1 MPVTSPKKRSIMNGS
16 EEKRPVELLREIGLI
31 AAVAFAIGSVIGSG
45 IFRKPGLMAS
55 QLESPLLLL
64 LVWVVAGL
72 MTLFGVL
79 SIAEISGMFPE
90 AGGQY
95 IYFNKSYGDF
105 AGYLYGWAV
114 FIVIQ
119 TGSIASIAYVFS
131 DSLGYFFKFPRL
143 GPAWEAFALHIPG
156 LGSITPFKFIGLK
169 GCTILLILFLTV
181 INYLGVRLG
190 SAIQIFFT
198 GLKIAVIL
206 AIVVL
211 AFTIGHGNL
220 ANFTQSAV
228 SFSGGAPVFLAFIIA
243 MSGAFWAYD
252 GWINLTY
259 LAGEIKNPQKN
270 MPRAMI
276 IAAVVFISVYLLIN
290 LAYFYVIPVHD
301 MGSRYLAAE
310 ATGQSY
316 LVATD
321 AVSSFL
327 GNWGGSLIAIA
338 IMISTF
344 GTTNGTLMMSARVY
358 YAMAREK
365 LFFNRLQRVHPRF
378 RTPGPSL
385 IIQGIWTSVLILSG
399 TFDQLTDM
407 LIFVS
412 WIFYAAAALGVI
424 VLRRK
429 MPDHER
435 PYKVWGYPL
444 VPVLFIIFA
453 MIYVVFT
460 LYSDIA
466 NYASGRAPLINSL
479 FGLML
484 VAAGIPGYL
493 YWKQRKNKEKA

>member
-1 MPVTSPKKRSIMNGS
+1 MNGI
-16 EEKRPVELLREIGLI
+16 EAKKPIELLRQVGLI
-31 AAVAFAIGSVIGSG
+31 TAIAFAIGSVIGSG
-45 IFRKPGLMAS
+45 IFKKPGLMAS

-72 MTLFGVL
+72 MTLFGTL
-79 SIAEISGMFPE
+79 SIAEISGMFPQ

-131 DSLGYFFKFPRL
+131 DSLGYFFIFPRL
-143 GPAWEAFALHIPG
+143 GPAWEAFALHIPWVG
-156 LGSITPFKFIGLK
+156 AITPFKFIGLK

-181 INYLGVRLG
+181 INYLGVRFG
-190 SAIQIFFT
+190 SAIQVIFT
-198 GLKIAVIL
+198 SLKVAVIL
-206 AIVVL
+206 ALVAL
-211 AFTIGHGNL
+211 SFAIGHGSL

-228 SFSGGAPVFLAFIIA
+228 TFSGGYAPVFLAFIIA

-270 MPRAMI
+270 LPRAMI
-276 IAAVVFISVYLLIN
+276 IATLVFISVYLLIN
-290 LAYFYVIPVHD
+290 LAYFYIIPVHE
-301 MGSRYLAAE
+301 MGSKYLAAE
-310 ATGQSY
+310 STGQSY

-321 AVSSFL
+321 VASSLF
-327 GNWGGSLIAIA
+327 GGWGGSLIAVA

-344 GTTNGTLMMSARVY
+344 GTVNGTLMMSARVY
-358 YAMAREK
+358 YAMAKEK
-365 LFFNRLQRVHPRF
+365 LFFKKLQYVHPRF

-385 IIQGIWTSVLILSG
+385 IVQGIWTSVLILSG

-412 WIFYAAAALGVI
+412 WIFYAAAALSVI

-429 MPDHER
+429 LPDHER
-435 PYKVWGYPL
+435 PYRVWGYPF

-453 MIYVVFT
+453 TIYVVFT
-460 LYSDIA
+460 LYSDIV
-466 NYASGRAPLINSL
+466 NFSSGRAPLINSL
-479 FGLML
+479 LGLLL

-493 YWKQRKNKEKA
+493 FWKRRKAREDSCE

>member
-1 MPVTSPKKRSIMNGS
+1 MDDMEKKQ
-16 EEKRPVELLREIGLI
+16 PVELLRQIGLI
-31 AAVAFAIGSVIGSG
+31 AAIAFAIGSVIGSG
-45 IFRKPGLMAS
+45 IFKKPGLMAS

-64 LVWVVAGL
+64 AVWVVAGL

-79 SIAEISGMFPE
+79 SIAEIAGMFPE

-95 IYFNKSYGDF
+95 IYFNKSFGEF

-143 GPAWEAFALHIPG
+143 GPAWESFALHIPW
-156 LGSITPFKFIGLK
+156 LGDITPFKFIGLK
-169 GCTILLILFLTV
+169 GSTILLILFLTV

-190 SAIQIFFT
+190 SAVQVFFT
-198 GLKIAVIL
+198 TLKIVAIL
-206 AIVVL
+206 AIVAL
-211 AFTIGHGNL
+211 AFTIGHGDL
-220 ANFTQSAV
+220 AHFTQSAV
-228 SFSGGAPVFLAFIIA
+228 SFSGGAAPVFLAFIVA
-243 MSGAFWAYD
+243 MAGAFWAYD
-252 GWINLTY
+252 GWINITY
-259 LAGEIKNPQKN
+259 LAGEVRDPQKN
-270 MPRAMI
+270 LPRAMV
-276 IAAVVFISVYLLIN
+276 IATATFISVYILAN
-290 LAYFYVIPVHD
+290 LAYFYIIPAKV
-301 MGSRYLAAE
+301 MGAKYLAAE
-310 ATGQSY
+310 ASGQSY

-321 AVSSFL
+321 VASSFL
-327 GNWGGSLIAIA
+327 GSWGGGLIAVA

-344 GTTNGTLMMSARVY
+344 GTVNGTLMMSARVY

-365 LFFNRLQRVHPRF
+365 LFFRKLSAVHPRF

-385 IIQGIWTSVLILSG
+385 IVQGVWTSVLILSG

-429 MPDHER
+429 MPGHER
-435 PYKVWGYPL
+435 PYRVWGYPA
-444 VPVLFIIFA
+444 VPVLFIVFA

-460 LYSDIA
+460 LYSDIT
-466 NYASGRAPLINSL
+466 NYIGGRAPLINSL
-479 FGLML
+479 FGLLL
-484 VAAGIPGYL
+484 VALGIPGFL
-493 YWKQRKNKEKA
+493 YWKWRKAKEAS

>member
-1 MPVTSPKKRSIMNGS
+1 MNSVEKKQPI
-16 EEKRPVELLREIGLI
+16 ELLREVGLI
-31 AAVAFAIGSVIGSG
+31 AAIAFAIGSVIGSG
-45 IFRKPGLMAS
+45 IFKKPGLMAS

-72 MTLFGVL
+72 MTLFGTL
-79 SIAEISGMFPE
+79 SIAEISGMFPQ

-105 AGYLYGWAV
+105 SGYLYGWAV

-131 DSLGYFFKFPRL
+131 DSLCYFFTFPRL
-143 GPAWEAFALHIPG
+143 GPAWESFALHIPWVG
-156 LGSITPFKFIGLK
+156 AITPFKFIGLK
-169 GCTILLILFLTV
+169 GCTILLILFLTA

-190 SAIQIFFT
+190 SAIQVIFT
-198 GLKIAVIL
+198 SLKIAVIL
-206 AIVVL
+206 AIVAL
-211 AFTIGHGNL
+211 AFTIGHGSL
-220 ANFTQSAV
+220 ANFTRSAV
-228 SFSGGAPVFLAFIIA
+228 TFSGGYAPVFLAFIIA

-270 MPRAMI
+270 LPRAMI
-276 IAAVVFISVYLLIN
+276 IATIVFISVYLLIN
-290 LAYFYVIPVHD
+290 LAYFYIIPVHE
-301 MGSRYLAAE
+301 MGSKYLAAE
-310 ATGQSY
+310 STGQSY

-321 AVSSFL
+321 VASSFL
-327 GNWGGSLIAIA
+327 GSWGGSLIAVA

-344 GTTNGTLMMSARVY
+344 GTVNGTLMMSARVY
-358 YAMAREK
+358 YAMAKEK
-365 LFFNRLQRVHPRF
+365 LFFKKLQNVHPRF

-385 IIQGIWTSVLILSG
+385 IVQGIWTSVLILSG

-412 WIFYAAAALGVI
+412 WIFYAAAALSVI
-424 VLRRK
+424 VLRQK

-479 FGLML
+479 MGLLL

-493 YWKQRKNKEKA
+493 FWKRRKNKGVAY

>member
-1 MPVTSPKKRSIMNGS
+1 MNGI
-16 EEKRPVELLREIGLI
+16 EAKKPVELLREIGLV

-45 IFRKPGLMAS
+45 IFKKPGLMAS

-143 GPAWEAFALHIPG
+143 GPAWEAFALRIPW

-169 GCTILLILFLTV
+169 GCTILLILFLTL

-190 SAIQIFFT
+190 SAIQVVFT
-198 GLKIAVIL
+198 ALKIAVIL
-206 AIVVL
+206 AIVAL

-228 SFSGGAPVFLAFIIA
+228 TFNSGYAPVFLAFIIA

-252 GWINLTY
+252 GWINITY

-270 MPRAMI
+270 LPRAMV
-276 IAAVVFISVYLLIN
+276 IATVIFIAVYILIN
-290 LAYFYVIPVHD
+290 LAYFYIIPVKV
-301 MGSRYLAAE
+301 MGGKYLAAE

-321 AVSSFL
+321 VVTSFL

-358 YAMAREK
+358 YAMAKEK
-365 LFFNRLQRVHPRF
+365 LFFKKLQNVHPRYH
-378 RTPGPSL
+378 TPGPSL
-385 IIQGIWTSVLILSG
+385 IVQGIWTSVLILSG

-412 WIFYAAAALGVI
+412 WIFYAAAALSVI

-435 PYKVWGYPL
+435 PYRVWGYPL
-444 VPVLFIIFA
+444 VPILFIIFA
-453 MIYVVFT
+453 MIYVFFT
-460 LYSDIA
+460 LYSDIS
-466 NYASGRAPLINSL
+466 NYARGRVPLINSL
-479 FGLML
+479 MGLLL
-484 VAAGIPGYL
+484 VALGIPGYL
-493 YWKQRKNKEKA
+493 YWKRRKAREIAK

>member
-1 MPVTSPKKRSIMNGS
+1 
-16 EEKRPVELLREIGLI
+16 
-31 AAVAFAIGSVIGSG
+31 
-45 IFRKPGLMAS
+45 
-55 QLESPLLLL
+55 
-64 LVWVVAGL
+64 
-72 MTLFGVL
+72 
-79 SIAEISGMFPE
+79 MFPE

-95 IYFNKSYGDF
+95 IYFNKSFGEF
-105 AGYLYGWAV
+105 SGYLYGWAV

-131 DSLGYFFKFPRL
+131 DSLGYFFTFPRL
-143 GPAWEAFALHIPG
+143 GPAWESFALHIPW
-156 LGSITPFKFIGLK
+156 LGDITPFRFIGLK

-181 INYLGVRLG
+181 VNYLGVRLG
-190 SAIQIFFT
+190 SAVQVFFT
-198 GLKIAVIL
+198 ALKIAAIL
-206 AIVVL
+206 AIVIL
-211 AFTIGHGNL
+211 AFTIGHGDL
-220 ANFTQSAV
+220 ANFTQSGV
-228 SFSGGAPVFLAFIIA
+228 TFGGGGAPVFLAFIVA
-243 MSGAFWAYD
+243 MAGAFWAYD
-252 GWINLTY
+252 GWINVTY
-259 LAGEIKNPQKN
+259 LAGEIRDPQKN
-270 MPRAMI
+270 LPRAMV
-276 IAAVVFISVYLLIN
+276 IATVTFISVYILTN
-290 LAYFYVIPVHD
+290 LAYFYIIPAKI
-301 MGSRYLAAE
+301 MGAKYLAAE
-310 ATGQSY
+310 ASGRSY

-321 AVSSFL
+321 VASSFL
-327 GNWGGSLIAIA
+327 GKWGGSLIAVA

-365 LFFNRLQRVHPRF
+365 LFFRKLQHVHPRF

-429 MPDHER
+429 LPGHER
-435 PYKVWGYPL
+435 PYKVWGYPF

-466 NYASGRAPLINSL
+466 NYIGGRAPLINSL
-479 FGLML
+479 FGLLL

-493 YWKQRKNKEKA
+493 YWKRRKTREDSGQPI

>member
-1 MPVTSPKKRSIMNGS
+1 MESAEKKQPVG
-16 EEKRPVELLREIGLI
+16 LLRELGLI

-45 IFRKPGLMAS
+45 IFKKPGLMAS

-64 LVWVVAGL
+64 AVWVVAGL

-79 SIAEISGMFPE
+79 SIAEISSMFPE

-95 IYFNKSYGDF
+95 IYFNKSYGEF

-131 DSLGYFFKFPRL
+131 DSLGYFFTFPRL
-143 GPAWEAFALHIPG
+143 GPAWESIALHIPW
-156 LGSITPFKFIGLK
+156 LGDITPFKFIGLK
-169 GCTILLILFLTV
+169 GCTILLILFLTAV
-181 INYLGVRLG
+181 NYLGVRLG
-190 SAIQIFFT
+190 SAIQVIFT
-198 GLKIAVIL
+198 ALKIAVIL
-206 AIVVL
+206 ALVIL
-211 AFTIGHGNL
+211 AFTIGHGSL
-220 ANFTQSAV
+220 ANFTQSSV
-228 SFSGGAPVFLAFIIA
+228 SFSNGFAPVFLAFIVA

-252 GWINLTY
+252 GWINVTY
-259 LAGEIKNPQKN
+259 LAGEIRDPQKN
-270 MPRAMI
+270 LPRAMV
-276 IAAVVFISVYLLIN
+276 IATITFISVYILIN
-290 LAYFYVIPVHD
+290 LAYFFIIPVNV
-301 MGSRYLAAE
+301 MGAKYLAAE
-310 ATGQSY
+310 ASGHSY

-321 AVSSFL
+321 VASSFL
-327 GNWGGSLIAIA
+327 GNWGGSLIAVA
-338 IMISTF
+338 ILISTF

-365 LFFNRLQRVHPRF
+365 LFFQKLQNVHPRF

-385 IIQGIWTSVLILSG
+385 VIQGIWTSILILSG

-429 MPDHER
+429 MPERER
-435 PYKVWGYPL
+435 PYKVRGYPAI
-444 VPVLFIIFA
+444 PVLFIVFA

-460 LYSDIA
+460 LYSDIS
-466 NYASGRAPLINSL
+466 NYMSGRAPLINSL
-479 FGLML
+479 FGLLL
-484 VAAGIPGYL
+484 VALGIPGYL
-493 YWKQRKNKEKA
+493 FWKRRKRKGAALT

>member
-1 MPVTSPKKRSIMNGS
+1 MDRTEKKQ
-16 EEKRPVELLREIGLI
+16 PVELLREIGLI

-45 IFRKPGLMAS
+45 IFKKPGLMAS

-64 LVWVVAGL
+64 AVWVVAGV
-72 MTLFGVL
+72 MTLFGTL
-79 SIAEISGMFPE
+79 SLAEISGMFPQ

-95 IYFNKSYGDF
+95 IFFNKSYGEF

-131 DSLGYFFKFPRL
+131 DSLGYFFTFPRL
-143 GPAWEAFALHIPG
+143 GPAWEAFALHIPWVG
-156 LGSITPFKFIGLK
+156 DITPFKFIGLK
-169 GCTILLILFLTV
+169 GCTILLILFLTA
-181 INYLGVRLG
+181 INYLGVRFG
-190 SAIQIFFT
+190 SAIQIIFT

-211 AFTIGHGNL
+211 AFTIGHGSL

-228 SFSGGAPVFLAFIIA
+228 TFSGGGAPVFLAFIIA

-276 IAAVVFISVYLLIN
+276 TAAVVFISVYLLIN
-290 LAYFYVIPVHD
+290 LAYFYIIPVHE
-301 MGSRYLAAE
+301 MGSKYLAAE
-310 ATGQSY
+310 STGQSY

-321 AVSSFL
+321 VASSFL
-327 GNWGGSLIAIA
+327 GTWGGSLIAIA

-344 GTTNGTLMMSARVY
+344 GTVNGTLMMSARVY

-365 LFFNRLQRVHPRF
+365 LFFRKLQHVHPRF

-385 IIQGIWTSVLILSG
+385 VLQAVWTSILILSG

-412 WIFYAAAALGVI
+412 WIFYAAAALSVI

-444 VPVLFIIFA
+444 LPVLFILFA
-453 MIYVVFT
+453 MIYVAFT

-466 NYASGRAPLINSL
+466 NFTSGRAPLINSL
-479 FGLML
+479 LGLLL
-484 VAAGIPGYL
+484 VAAGIPGYVF
-493 YWKQRKNKEKA
+493 WKRRKNREAAGE

>member
-1 MPVTSPKKRSIMNGS
+1 MNVKETKKPVA
-16 EEKRPVELLREIGLI
+16 LLREIGLI

-45 IFRKPGLMAS
+45 IFKKPGLMAS
-55 QLESPLLLL
+55 QLESPPLLLA
-64 LVWVVAGL
+64 VWIVAGL

-95 IYFNKSYGDF
+95 VYFNKSYGDF

-143 GPAWEAFALHIPG
+143 GAAWEAFALHIPG

-169 GCTILLILFLTV
+169 GCTIMLILFLTV
-181 INYLGVRLG
+181 INYLGVRFG
-190 SAIQIFFT
+190 SAIQVVFT
-198 GLKIAVIL
+198 ALKIAVIL
-206 AIVVL
+206 AIVAL
-211 AFTIGHGNL
+211 AFTLGDGSLSNL
-220 ANFTQSAV
+220 TQSALP
-228 SFSGGAPVFLAFIIA
+228 SGGGASPVFLAFIVA
-243 MSGAFWAYD
+243 MAGAFWAYD
-252 GWINLTY
+252 GWINITY
-259 LAGEIKNPQKN
+259 VAGEIKQPQKN
-270 MPRAMI
+270 LPRAMV
-276 IAAVVFISVYLLIN
+276 IATATFISVYLLIN
-290 LAYFYVIPVHD
+290 LAYFYIIPAKV
-301 MGSRYLAAE
+301 MGAKYLAAE

-321 AVSSFL
+321 VVSSFL
-327 GNWGGSLIAIA
+327 GGWGGSLIAIA

-365 LFFNRLQRVHPRF
+365 LFFRKLQDVHPRF

-385 IIQGIWTSVLILSG
+385 IVQGIWTSVLILSG

-412 WIFYAAAALGVI
+412 WIFYAAAAFSVI

-435 PYKVWGYPL
+435 PYRVWGYPV
-444 VPVLFIIFA
+444 VPVLFIVFA
-453 MIYVVFT
+453 MIYIAFT
-460 LYSDIA
+460 LYSDIS
-466 NYASGRAPLINSL
+466 NFSSGRAPLINSL
-479 FGLML
+479 MGLLL

-493 YWKQRKNKEKA
+493 FWKRRKNREGDQLQA

>member
-1 MPVTSPKKRSIMNGS
+1 MNGN
-16 EEKRPVELLREIGLI
+16 EDKKPVELLREIGLI

-45 IFRKPGLMAS
+45 IFKKPGVMAS

-72 MTLFGVL
+72 MTLFGTL
-79 SIAEISGMFPE
+79 SIAEIAGMFPQ

-131 DSLGYFFKFPRL
+131 DSLGYFFTFPRL
-143 GPAWEAFALHIPG
+143 GPAWESFALHIPWVG
-156 LGSITPFKFIGLK
+156 AITPFKFIGLK
-169 GCTILLILFLTV
+169 GCTILLILFLTI
-181 INYLGVRLG
+181 INYLGVRFG
-190 SAIQIFFT
+190 SAIQVVFT

-206 AIVVL
+206 GIVAL
-211 AFTIGHGNL
+211 AFTIGDGSL
-220 ANFTQSAV
+220 AHFSQSAV
-228 SFSGGAPVFLAFIIA
+228 SFSGGGTPVFLAFIVA
-243 MSGAFWAYD
+243 MAGAFWAYD

-276 IAAVVFISVYLLIN
+276 IATVVFISVYLLIN
-290 LAYFYVIPVHD
+290 LAYFYIIPAKV
-301 MGSRYLAAE
+301 MGAKYLAAE

-321 AVSSFL
+321 VASSFL
-327 GNWGGSLIAIA
+327 GGWGGSLIAVA

-344 GTTNGTLMMSARVY
+344 GTVNGTLMMSARVY
-358 YAMAREK
+358 YAMAKDK
-365 LFFNRLQRVHPRF
+365 LFFRRLQNVHPRF

-385 IIQGIWTSVLILSG
+385 IVQGVWTSVLILSG

-412 WIFYAAAALGVI
+412 WIFYAAAAFSVI

-435 PYKVWGYPL
+435 PYRVWGYPV
-444 VPVLFIIFA
+444 VPVLFIVFA

-460 LYSDIA
+460 FYSDVS
-466 NYASGRAPLINSL
+466 NYVSGRAPLINSL
-479 FGLML
+479 FGLLL
-484 VAAGIPGYL
+484 VALGIPGYL
-493 YWKQRKNKEKA
+493 YWKRRKNKEGA

>member
-1 MPVTSPKKRSIMNGS
+1 MNGT
-16 EEKRPVELLREIGLI
+16 EKKQPVELLRGIGLI

-45 IFRKPGLMAS
+45 IFKKPGLMAS

-79 SIAEISGMFPE
+79 SIAEIASMFPS

-95 IYFNKSYGDF
+95 VYFNKSYGDF

-131 DSLGYFFKFPRL
+131 DSLGYFFRFPRL
-143 GPAWEAFALHIPG
+143 GPAWESFALHIPWIG
-156 LGSITPFKFIGLK
+156 AITPFKFIGLK
-169 GCTILLILFLTV
+169 SCTILLILFLTV

-190 SAIQIFFT
+190 SAIQVIFT
-198 GLKIAVIL
+198 ALKIAVIL
-206 AIVVL
+206 GIVVL
-211 AFTIGHGNL
+211 AFTIGRGDL

-228 SFSGGAPVFLAFIIA
+228 SFSGGTAPVFLAFIVA
-243 MSGAFWAYD
+243 MAGAFWSYD
-252 GWINLTY
+252 GWINITY
-259 LAGEIKNPQKN
+259 VAGEIKNPQKN
-270 MPRAMI
+270 LPRAMV
-276 IAAVVFISVYLLIN
+276 IATATFIAVYILIN
-290 LAYFYVIPVHD
+290 LAYFYIIPAKV
-301 MGSRYLAAE
+301 MGARYLAAE

-321 AVSSFL
+321 VASSLF
-327 GNWGGSLIAIA
+327 GGWGGSLIAIA

-344 GTTNGTLMMSARVY
+344 GTVNGTLMMSARVY

-365 LFFNRLQRVHPRF
+365 LFFRKLQNVHPRF

-385 IIQGIWTSVLILSG
+385 IVQGVWTSVLILSG

-412 WIFYAAAALGVI
+412 WVFYAAAALSVI

-429 MPDHER
+429 MPGHER

-444 VPVLFIIFA
+444 LPVLFIIFA

-460 LYSDIA
+460 LYSDII
-466 NYASGRAPLINSL
+466 NFSSGRAPLINSL
-479 FGLML
+479 FGMLL

-493 YWKQRKNKEKA
+493 FWKRRKNKESS

>member
-1 MPVTSPKKRSIMNGS
+1 MNGN
-16 EEKRPVELLREIGLI
+16 EGKRPVELLREIGLI

-45 IFRKPGLMAS
+45 IFKKPGLMAS

-64 LVWVVAGL
+64 LVWIVAGV

-95 IYFNKSYGDF
+95 VYFNKSYGDF

-169 GCTILLILFLTV
+169 GCTILLILFLTL

-190 SAIQIFFT
+190 SAVQVLFT
-198 GLKIAVIL
+198 TLKIAAIL

-211 AFTIGHGNL
+211 AFAFGHGNL
-220 ANFTQSAV
+220 ANFTQSSV
-228 SFSGGAPVFLAFIIA
+228 TFSGGTAPVFLAFIVA
-243 MSGAFWAYD
+243 MAGAFWAYD

-276 IAAVVFISVYLLIN
+276 IAAATFISIYILTN
-290 LAYFYVIPVHD
+290 LAYFYIIPAKV
-301 MGSRYLAAE
+301 MGAKYLAAE

-321 AVSSFL
+321 VASSFL
-327 GNWGGSLIAIA
+327 GHWGGSLIAIA

-365 LFFNRLQRVHPRF
+365 LFFRRLQHVHPRF
-378 RTPGPSL
+378 HTPGPSL

-429 MPDHER
+429 LPDHER
-435 PYKVWGYPL
+435 PYRVWGYPAL
-444 VPVLFIIFA
+444 PVLFIIFA

-460 LYSDIA
+460 LYSDITS
-466 NYASGRAPLINSL
+466 YISGRAPMINSL
-479 FGLML
+479 VGLLL

-493 YWKQRKNKEKA
+493 YWKRRKTKEAL

>member
-1 MPVTSPKKRSIMNGS
+1 MDNGEKKQ
-16 EEKRPVELLREIGLI
+16 PVELLRQIGLI

-45 IFRKPGLMAS
+45 IFKKPGLMAS

-64 LVWVVAGL
+64 AVWIVAGV

-79 SIAEISGMFPE
+79 SIAEIASMFPQ

-95 IYFNKSYGDF
+95 VYFNKSYGDF

-143 GPAWEAFALHIPG
+143 GPAWENFALHIPW
-156 LGSITPFKFIGLK
+156 LGDITPFKFIGLK
-169 GCTILLILFLTV
+169 GSTILLIVFLTV

-190 SAIQIFFT
+190 SAVQVFFT
-198 GLKIAVIL
+198 SLKIAAIL

-211 AFTIGHGNL
+211 AFTVGHGDL
-220 ANFTQSAV
+220 ANFTQSGV
-228 SFSGGAPVFLAFIIA
+228 SFSGGTAPVFLAFIVA
-243 MSGAFWAYD
+243 MAGAFWAYD
-252 GWINLTY
+252 GWINITY
-259 LAGEIKNPQKN
+259 VAGEVKNPQKN
-270 MPRAMI
+270 LPRAMV
-276 IAAVVFISVYLLIN
+276 IATAVFISTYILIN
-290 LAYFYVIPVHD
+290 LAYFYIIPAKV
-301 MGSRYLAAE
+301 MGAKYLAAE

-321 AVSSFL
+321 VASSFL
-327 GNWGGSLIAIA
+327 GEWGGNLIAIA

-344 GTTNGTLMMSARVY
+344 GTVNGTLMMSARVY

-365 LFFNRLQRVHPRF
+365 LFFSRLKNVHPRF

-385 IIQGIWTSVLILSG
+385 IVQAIWTSVLILSG

-412 WIFYAAAALGVI
+412 WIFYAAAALSVM

-429 MPDHER
+429 MPERER
-435 PYKVWGYPL
+435 PYRVWGYPV
-444 VPVLFIIFA
+444 VPVVFIIFA

-460 LYSDIA
+460 LYSDIS
-466 NYASGRAPLINSL
+466 NYLGGRAPLINSL
-479 FGLML
+479 FGLFL
-484 VAAGIPGYL
+484 VALGIPGYL
-493 YWKQRKNKEKA
+493 FWKRRKAKETA

>member
-1 MPVTSPKKRSIMNGS
+1 MNGN
-16 EEKRPVELLREIGLI
+16 EAKKPVELLREIGLI

-45 IFRKPGLMAS
+45 IFKKPGLMAS

-79 SIAEISGMFPE
+79 SIAEISGMFPA

-95 IYFNKSYGDF
+95 VYFNKSYGDF

-143 GPAWEAFALHIPG
+143 GPAWEAFALHIPW

-169 GCTILLILFLTV
+169 GCTILLILFLTT

-190 SAIQIFFT
+190 SAVQVIFT
-198 GLKIAVIL
+198 ALKVGVIL
-206 AIVVL
+206 VIVAL

-220 ANFTQSAV
+220 ANFTQSGV
-228 SFSGGAPVFLAFIIA
+228 TFGNGGAPVFLAFIVA
-243 MSGAFWAYD
+243 MAGAFWAYD

-259 LAGEIKNPQKN
+259 LAGEIKDPQKN

-276 IAAVVFISVYLLIN
+276 IAAATFITVYILTN
-290 LAYFYVIPVHD
+290 LAYFYIIPAKV
-301 MGSRYLAAE
+301 MGARYLAAE
-310 ATGQSY
+310 ATGRSY

-321 AVSSFL
+321 VASSFL
-327 GNWGGSLIAIA
+327 GHWGGSLIAIA

-365 LFFNRLQRVHPRF
+365 LFFRKLQDVHPRF

-385 IIQGIWTSVLILSG
+385 IVQAAWTSILILSG

-424 VLRRK
+424 VLRRT

-435 PYKVWGYPL
+435 PYKVWGYPT

-460 LYSDIA
+460 LYSDIS
-466 NYASGRAPLINSL
+466 NYAQGRVPLINSL
-479 FGLML
+479 MGLLL
-484 VAAGIPGYL
+484 VALGIPGYL
-493 YWKQRKNKEKA
+493 FWKRRKIKEVS

>member
-1 MPVTSPKKRSIMNGS
+1 MNGN
-16 EEKRPVELLREIGLI
+16 ETKKPIELLREIGLI

-45 IFRKPGLMAS
+45 IFKKPGLMAS

-79 SIAEISGMFPE
+79 SIAEISGMFPA

-143 GPAWEAFALHIPG
+143 GPAWETFALHIPW

-190 SAIQIFFT
+190 SAVQVVFT
-198 GLKIAVIL
+198 SLKVGVIL
-206 AIVVL
+206 VIVAL
-211 AFTIGHGNL
+211 AFIIGHGNL
-220 ANFTQSAV
+220 ANFTQSGV
-228 SFSGGAPVFLAFIIA
+228 TFSNGTAPVFLAFIVA
-243 MSGAFWAYD
+243 MAGAFWAYD

-276 IAAVVFISVYLLIN
+276 IAAATFISVYILTN
-290 LAYFYVIPVHD
+290 LAYFYIIPAKV
-301 MGSRYLAAE
+301 MGARYLAAE
-310 ATGQSY
+310 TTGRSY

-321 AVSSFL
+321 VASSFL
-327 GNWGGSLIAIA
+327 GHWGGSLIAIA

-358 YAMAREK
+358 YAMAKEK
-365 LFFNRLQRVHPRF
+365 LFFKKLQYVHPRF

-385 IIQGIWTSVLILSG
+385 IVQAAWTSILILSG

-435 PYKVWGYPL
+435 PYKVWGYPA
-444 VPVLFIIFA
+444 VPILFIIFA

-466 NYASGRAPLINSL
+466 NYASGRAPLINSMM
-479 FGLML
+479 GLLL
-484 VAAGIPGYL
+484 VAAGYL
-493 YWKQRKNKEKA
+493 YWKRRKTREGL